1 LPKSLAGRNSMR
13 LTHKLY
19 LRSEVACLHLQF
31 FFTTALGYFEE
42 IEWKM
47 EYDLKKK
54 ESTYQSM
61 CVVFV
66 GGWGWK
72 FIQLKRLIE
81 IK

>member
-1 LPKSLAGRNSMR
+1 MR

-42 IEWKM
+42 TEWKM

-54 ESTYQSM
+54 RVYLSEHV
-61 CVVFV
+61 C
-66 GGWGWK
+66 GICGWLGWK
-72 FIQLKRLIE
+72 FIQLKSLIE

>member
-1 LPKSLAGRNSMR
+1 MR

-42 IEWKM
+42 TEWKM

-54 ESTYQSM
+54 KSLPIRT
-61 CVVFV
+61 CVWYLWVV
-66 GGWGWK
+66 GVEVYSAEE
-72 FIQLKRLIE
+72 FDRNQMRC
-81 IK
+81 